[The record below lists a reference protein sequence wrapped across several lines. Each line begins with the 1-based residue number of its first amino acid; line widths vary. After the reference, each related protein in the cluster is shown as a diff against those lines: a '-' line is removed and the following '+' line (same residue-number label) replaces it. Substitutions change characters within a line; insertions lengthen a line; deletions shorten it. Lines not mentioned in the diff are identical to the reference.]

1 MPKFFSP
8 DAYWEMLEPHLR
20 RFSPDEQ
27 RAAVALYRELAKGE
41 AVDDAQLAG
50 TLGISVVE
58 SGALLDRDSIKSAI
72 YRDDQGRVLG
82 FGGLAVASMH
92 HRLKVNGRALSTW
105 CAWDSLFLPEI
116 LECSAEVTS
125 PDPETGQ
132 LIQLIVTPE
141 RIASVEPRD
150 AVISFVQPDAGV
162 FRTSAANVMAKFCHF
177 IYFFASQASGERW
190 SEKNPGTFLSSLDD
204 AFVLAKRFNR
214 RNFGSAL
221 AAHDLTNL
229 CCS

>member
-8 DAYWEMLEPHLR
+8 DEYWEMLEPHLR

-27 RAAVALYRELAKGE
+27 RAAIALYRELAKGQ
-41 AVDDAQLAG
+41 AVDDAQLARA
-50 TLGISVVE
+50 LGISAAE
-58 SGALLDRDSIKSAI
+58 SRTFLERDSIKSAI
-72 YRDDQGRVLG
+72 YRDGQGRVLG
-82 FGGLAVASMH
+82 FGGLAAASMH
-92 HRLKVNGRALSTW
+92 HRLKVNGRTLSTW

-132 LIQLIVTPE
+132 LIQLVVTPD

-150 AVISFVQPDAGV
+150 AVISFVRPDAGV
-162 FRTSAANVMAKFCHF
+162 FGTSAANVMAKFCHF

-214 RNFGSAL
+214 RNFGLAL
-221 AAHDLTNL
+221 APLTT
-229 CCS
+229 

>member
-41 AVDDAQLAG
+41 AVDDSQLAG

-58 SGALLDRDSIKSAI
+58 SGVLLDRDSIKSAI
-72 YRDDQGRVLG
+72 YRDGQGRVLG

-221 AAHDLTNL
+221 APLTT
-229 CCS
+229 

>member
-1 MPKFFSP
+1 MHKFFSP

-41 AVDDAQLAG
+41 AVDDSQLAG

-58 SGALLDRDSIKSAI
+58 SGVLLDRDSIKSAI
-72 YRDDQGRVLG
+72 YRDGQGRVLG

-116 LECSAEVTS
+116 LESSAEVTS

-141 RIASVEPRD
+141 RIASLEPRD

-221 AAHDLTNL
+221 APLTT
-229 CCS
+229 

>member
-8 DAYWEMLEPHLR
+8 DAYRDMLEPHLR

-41 AVDDAQLAG
+41 AGDDSQLAG

-58 SGALLDRDSIKSAI
+58 SGVLLDRDSIKSAI
-72 YRDDQGRVLG
+72 YRDGQGRVLG

-221 AAHDLTNL
+221 APLTT
-229 CCS
+229 